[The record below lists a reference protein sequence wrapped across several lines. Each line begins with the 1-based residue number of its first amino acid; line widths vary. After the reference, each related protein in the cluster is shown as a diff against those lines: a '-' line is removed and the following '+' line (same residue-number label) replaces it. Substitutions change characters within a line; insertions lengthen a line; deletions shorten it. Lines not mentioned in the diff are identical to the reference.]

1 MSGNAAPMPTSPPP
15 LSAFTP
21 SERRLIRRLRTPQD
35 VQRFLNRTPYNT
47 ETRGETLRSFRQV
60 ARRRIA
66 HCAEAT
72 LFAAC
77 VLEQH
82 GYPPLVLSIESR
94 DLLDHVIY
102 LYRHR
107 GRWGTI
113 ARSRDPGLHGRK
125 PVFRTVR
132 ALAMS
137 YVDEYIDATA
147 CVEAYA
153 SFDLR
158 TLRADWRYSERNVW
172 AIERTLI
179 KLRHTRIKVS
189 RARVRKMRAKYLA
202 FQKAHGD
209 QKPLFYRG
217 RKNWSEVPPEYL

>member
-1 MSGNAAPMPTSPPP
+1 VKTAKPPVSSPPP
-15 LSAFTP
+15 LSAFTK
-21 SERRLIRRLRTPQD
+21 SERRLIRRLRTPED
-35 VQRFLNRTPYNT
+35 VQHFLNRTPYNR
-47 ETRGETLRSFRQV
+47 ETHGETLRSFRQV

-72 LFAAC
+72 LFAAT

-94 DLLDHVIY
+94 DYLDHVIY

-107 GRWGTI
+107 GHWGTI

-147 CVEAYA
+147 CVQAFARFELY
-153 SFDLR
+153 
-158 TLRADWRYSERNVW
+158 TLRADWRFSKRNVW
-172 AIERTLI
+172 SFERALTD
-179 KLRHTRIKVS
+179 LRHTRINVPHT
-189 RARVRKMRAKYLA
+189 RLRKMRAKYLA
-202 FQKAHGD
+202 FQKTHGD
-209 QKPLFYRG
+209 RKPLFYRG
-217 RKNWSEVPPEYL
+217 RKNWSEVPPEFL